1 MTEVKKD
8 ILWRL
13 YLTFTLLIILGIAIV
28 VQIVK
33 VQYVQGDEYRAMAD
47 DAQLD
52 YKVIP
57 AKRGNIYAQG
67 GDLLAA
73 SFPYYIISMD
83 PTVVAPDL
91 FRSGIDSLSR
101 GLSEVLGEHPASWY
115 KEKIVTARNNKRQ
128 YLILDKKVSVPQLIR
143 LRELPIFREGRYRGG
158 FMYTKTERR
167 ERPYGS
173 LASRTVGYAREG
185 TNVGIEGAFDAQ
197 LAGTPGRQLM
207 RKVSGG
213 VWMPVS
219 DETEVEPHDGL
230 DIITTIDVNIQ
241 DITEN
246 ALRRTLEKND
256 ADWGTAVVMEVKT
269 GKVRAISNLT
279 RQSSGNYE
287 EVLNY
292 AVAER
297 VEPGSTF
304 KLFSLLA
311 LLEDNYVSIND
322 SVDLNQGQIQYYK
335 RTMWDSEGAHH
346 YNNVTIKTAFA
357 KSSNVGI
364 SRLANQF
371 YAKSPERYLQH
382 LSATGIDKPT
392 GIAIQGEPEPI
403 FKRDPAARDWYGT
416 TLPWMSVGYELQIT
430 PLQMLNFYNAIA
442 NGGKLMQPMLVD
454 GTSQYGRIID
464 KYDPVVLKESICSEK
479 TLMQLQQSMVAV
491 VDSGTAR
498 NLRNEH
504 YGIAG
509 KTGTA
514 QKLVNGTYASG
525 QYLASFIGYFPA
537 EAPRYS
543 IMVMVSNPTNG
554 IYYGGSVAGPVFREI
569 ADKVYS
575 HHLQIIEPVNSSDS
589 LLLGLDLRS
598 KGYGSDY
605 REIFDWFNIDIPD
618 NVAGEWWYVDLQQS
632 KADVDDI
639 VIHEQTMPSVKGM
652 GARDAIYLLE
662 SQGLKVQVSGVGKVV
677 YQSVAPGA
685 ATYKGAQVQIRLG

>member
-1 MTEVKKD
+1 
-8 ILWRL
+8 
-13 YLTFTLLIILGIAIV
+13 
-28 VQIVK
+28 
-33 VQYVQGDEYRAMAD
+33 
-47 DAQLD
+47 
-52 YKVIP
+52 
-57 AKRGNIYAQG
+57 
-67 GDLLAA
+67 
-73 SFPYYIISMD
+73 
-83 PTVVAPDL
+83 
-91 FRSGIDSLSR
+91 
-101 GLSEVLGEHPASWY
+101 
-115 KEKIVTARNNKRQ
+115 
-128 YLILDKKVSVPQLIR
+128 
-143 LRELPIFREGRYRGG
+143 
-158 FMYTKTERR
+158 
-167 ERPYGS
+167 
-173 LASRTVGYAREG
+173 
-185 TNVGIEGAFDAQ
+185 
-197 LAGTPGRQLM
+197 
-207 RKVSGG
+207 
-213 VWMPVS
+213 
-219 DETEVEPHDGL
+219 
-230 DIITTIDVNIQ
+230 
-241 DITEN
+241 
-246 ALRRTLEKND
+246 LEKNG
-256 ADWGTAVVMEVKT
+256 ADWGTAVVMEVRT

-279 RQSSGNYE
+279 RQQSGNYE

-346 YNNVTIKTAFA
+346 YNNVTVKTAFA

-364 SRLANQF
+364 SRLVNQF
-371 YAKSPERYLQH
+371 YTKTPERYLEH

-392 GIAIQGEPEPI
+392 GIAIQGEPAPI
-403 FKRDPAARDWYGT
+403 FKKDPSARDWYGT
-416 TLPWMSVGYELQIT
+416 TLPWMSVGYELQVT
-430 PLQMLNFYNAIA
+430 PLQMLNFYNAVA
-442 NGGKLMQPMLVD
+442 NGGRLMQPMLVE

-479 TLMQLQQSMVAV
+479 TLLQLQQSMLAV

-498 NLRNEH
+498 SLWNEH

-537 EAPRYS
+537 ESPRYS

-575 HHLQIIEPVNSSDS
+575 HHLQIIEPVNSNDS
-589 LLLGLDLRS
+589 LLLGMDVRS
-598 KGYGSDY
+598 KGYGNDY
-605 REIFDWFNIDIPD
+605 RTIFDWFHIDVPD
-618 NVAGEWWYVDLQQS
+618 NAAGDWWLVDLQHS

-652 GARDAIYLLE
+652 GARDAIFLLE